1 MTTVVP
7 SLGPIGYEERVCK
20 LPDSVTIGWNGLRQI
35 IPTMTGKELQAKYNP
50 RDDEDAPTQC
60 FSPLGLL
67 GRTSDGLIAYVG
79 ANYLGTISEEEL
91 RQAIAQ
97 DPHDR
102 VNRQL
107 SKDLERILT

>member
-1 MTTVVP
+1 MTVVP
-7 SLGPIGYEERVCK
+7 SLGPIGYEEGVCK
-20 LPDSVTIGWNGLRQI
+20 LPDSVTIGWDGLRQI
-35 IPTMTGKELQAKYNP
+35 IPNLTGEELQRIYNP
-50 RDDEDAPTQC
+50 IDDENAPTQC
-60 FSPLGLL
+60 FAPLGLL
-67 GRTSDGLIAYVG
+67 GRTKDGLIAYVG

-107 SKDLERILT
+107 SKDLERILS

>member
-7 SLGPIGYEERVCK
+7 GLGPIGYEDGVCK
-20 LPDSVTIGWNGLRQI
+20 LPDSVTQGFRALQQEV
-35 IPTMTGKELQAKYNP
+35 PTLTGEELQRKYNP
-50 RDDEDAPTQC
+50 PDDEDAPTQC
-60 FSPLGLL
+60 LSPLALL
-67 GRTSDGLIAYVG
+67 GRTKDGLIAYVG

-107 SKDLERILT
+107 SKDLERILS